1 MQGSGAG
8 QKNLIVKAVTL
19 LTLILKAIS
28 SHFTFSRREV
38 TKPNL
43 AFGNDCSGFRGVSGL
58 EEQYCAE
65 TVRMLLPNACE
76 RLLAKTKVVTVEMEM
91 ERRRRTR
98 GILGKEGSTGLVVGE
113 ESGHLLLSC
122 TCHFLTKQG
131 LT

>member
-1 MQGSGAG
+1 MQGSGTG
-8 QKNLIVKAVTL
+8 QKNLIVKAVIL

-38 TKPNL
+38 TKLNL

-58 EEQYCAE
+58 EDQYCVE

-76 RLLAKTKVVTVEMEM
+76 RLLAKVVTVGTEMD
-91 ERRRRTR
+91 RRRRTR

-113 ESGHLLLSC
+113 DPGHLLLSC
-122 TCHFLTKQG
+122 TCRFLTKQG